1 MQHDEK
7 ARTALCKALGLAC
20 HDTLEALIADAVAS
34 GRLAGDETVR
44 LSIEIGTARGD
55 TGRFH
60 AVTPVKAS
68 RVDAS
73 EAA

>member
-7 ARTALCKALGLAC
+7 ARTDLCKALGLAC
-20 HDTLEALIADAVAS
+20 HDTLESLIAEAVAS
-34 GRLAGDETVR
+34 GRLTGDETVR
-44 LSIEIGTARGD
+44 LSIEVGGAGSTRQ
-55 TGRFH
+55 FH

-68 RVDAS
+68 RIDAS

>member
-7 ARTALCKALGLAC
+7 ARTDLCKAFGLAC
-20 HDTLEALIADAVAS
+20 HDTLEALIAKAVAS

-44 LSIEIGTARGD
+44 LSIEIGEGGTTRQ
-55 TGRFH
+55 FH